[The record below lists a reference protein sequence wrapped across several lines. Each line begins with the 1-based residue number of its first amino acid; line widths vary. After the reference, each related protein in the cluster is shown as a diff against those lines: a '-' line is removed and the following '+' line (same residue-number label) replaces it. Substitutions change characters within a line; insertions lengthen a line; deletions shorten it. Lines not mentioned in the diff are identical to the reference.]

1 MNFDSTFFGAEG
13 LIAEDRSYKGSRY
26 ADVCDAIFRNAYYLS
41 WGSPSETPLPVYGV
55 TLGRVLKGV
64 LPCLRRW
71 LFHQA
76 VRRAV
81 SSHADLRWGPDRL
94 GYRRLLHPNGVCLT
108 GKWMIDN
115 SPEDNGYS

>member
-13 LIAEDRSYKGSRY
+13 VTDDDRSYVGSRY
-26 ADVCDAIFRNAYYLS
+26 ADVREAIFQNAYYLS
-41 WGSPSETPLPVYGV
+41 WGSPHETPLPVYGV

-64 LPCLRRW
+64 LPCVRSW

-81 SSHADLRWGPDRL
+81 ASRADLRWGPVGL
-94 GYRRLLHPNGVCLT
+94 GYRRLLHPNG
-108 GKWMIDN
+108 
-115 SPEDNGYS
+115 